1 AAEAVANAMA
11 HHPDV
16 EFAELDRFVN
26 PSRFPNDPYFAT
38 EWHLNKIAAPSA
50 WDVTIG
56 NSGLI
61 VAVLDTGVDSNH
73 PDLAPHMIPG
83 WNTYDNNSNTADVY
97 GHGTAV
103 AGTIAATTDNYDGVS
118 SLVWNCLIMPIRISD
133 PSGWA
138 TYTDAAEGL
147 TWAADHGARV
157 ANISYEM

>member
-1 AAEAVANAMA
+1 MAKFGASIEKEIGDSGVMVLRLPNGTAAEAVANAMA

-83 WNTYDNNSNTADVY
+83 WNTYDNNSNSADVY
-97 GHGTAV
+97 GMAPKWPAPSLRRRTMQTAFLRWCGIV
-103 AGTIAATTDNYDGVS
+103 
-118 SLVWNCLIMPIRISD
+118 
-133 PSGWA
+133 
-138 TYTDAAEGL
+138 
-147 TWAADHGARV
+147 
-157 ANISYEM
+157 